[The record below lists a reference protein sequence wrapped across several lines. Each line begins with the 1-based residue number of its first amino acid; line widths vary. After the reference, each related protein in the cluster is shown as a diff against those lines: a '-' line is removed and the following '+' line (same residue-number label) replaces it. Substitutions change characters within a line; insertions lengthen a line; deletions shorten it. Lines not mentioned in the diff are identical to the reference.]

1 MNYRIVTTTLLA
13 CALAAPA
20 TFGQSL
26 AKTGTTAAAFL
37 KMGVGPRAIGMGG
50 AFTATA
56 NDVSSAYWNP
66 GGLANVYNREA
77 MFNHTRWF
85 ADVNYDYAS
94 FALGI
99 PEFGTLSA
107 SVAVVSMDEMEVR
120 TETQPTGTGEM
131 FDAGDMAIG
140 LSYARNLTDQFS
152 IGFTAKYIRQHIWH
166 ESAAGMALDIGALYR
181 IPVLNEL
188 RIGASISNFGTKM
201 KMEGRDALVITQTG
215 AGGGNQMNTAL
226 ELEEY
231 DLPLLFRFGLAVDA
245 IKTSS
250 ARVTAAVDAI
260 HPNDNTESVN
270 SGIEFAWNDILF
282 LRGGYKSLFERDTE
296 QGMTLGV
303 GLHYKLSDLVQ
314 VKVDY
319 AYQDFGRLT
328 NVQYFALAVEF

>member
-1 MNYRIVTTTLLA
+1 MNFRIMVTALLA
-13 CALAAPA
+13 CVLAAP
-20 TFGQSL
+20 TVRGQSL

-56 NDVSSAYWNP
+56 NDLSSAYWNP
-66 GGLANVYNREA
+66 GGLASIYNREA

-85 ADVNYDYAS
+85 ADVNYDYAG
-94 FALGI
+94 FAIGI
-99 PEFGTLSA
+99 PDFGTLSA
-107 SVAVVSMDEMEVR
+107 SVAVVSKDEMAVR
-120 TETQPTGTGEM
+120 TEEEPTGTGEM
-131 FDAGDMAIG
+131 FDAGDLAIG

-152 IGFTAKYIRQHIWH
+152 MGFTAKYIRQHIWH
-166 ESAAGMALDIGALYR
+166 ESAIGMAIDVGALYR

-188 RIGASISNFGTKM
+188 RIGVSVSNFGTKM
-201 KMEGRDALVITQTG
+201 QMEGRDQLVITQVG
-215 AGGGNQMNTAL
+215 AGGGNQVNTAL

-231 DLPLLFRFGLAVDA
+231 DLPLLFRFGVAVDA

-250 ARVTAAVDAI
+250 ARVTAAVDAV
-260 HPNDNTESVN
+260 HPNDNTELVN
-270 SGIEFAWNDILF
+270 TGVEFAWNDILF

-296 QGMTLGV
+296 QGLTLGV
-303 GLHYKLSDLVQ
+303 GLHYSLTDMVR